1 MVVLAQNPEGG
12 KVWIFSYSSVALG
25 CFLHLVLHS
34 VLKCYSVS
42 SSNSPWCVDSPVC
55 VHVFSQVVPVTQTV
69 VVQVQKPEM
78 APLAEK
84 LDKQP
89 IVYML

>member
-1 MVVLAQNPEGG
+1 MS
-12 KVWIFSYSSVALG
+12 I
-25 CFLHLVLHS
+25 
-34 VLKCYSVS
+34 
-42 SSNSPWCVDSPVC
+42 PVC